1 MRVRWAAIVVVAL
14 VALAGCAGVPTTDL
28 SDTAPGDADLD
39 SPPPDPTGA
48 DPNDPDD
55 TAWIGTVVR
64 VVDGDTME
72 IEFPNG
78 EVDTVRLLGVD
89 TPETSA
95 GSTSPAEFEGIPE
108 TDAGRAHLRA
118 WGIEASAFAES
129 ELAGEE
135 VTVVTGGDR
144 RGGYGRLLAVLYVDG
159 EDFNERLLTEG
170 YARLYDTEFAL
181 RDAYAA
187 AEADARERGVGLWDF
202 DESDY
207 PTEVSEVDD
216 ADLPPLPAD
225 GDYDCSDFDTRAE
238 ANAVLDRIA
247 GDPHDLDADGDGKA
261 CESLPSFGVETTD
274 LPVSA

>member
-1 MRVRWAAIVVVAL
+1 MCVRRAVVAVVL
-14 VALAGCAGVPTTDL
+14 VALAGCAGAPT
-28 SDTAPGDADLD
+28 ADLG
-39 SPPPDPTGA
+39 SPPSDPDGV
-48 DPNDPDD
+48 DPNDPGD
-55 TAWIGTVVR
+55 TAWTGTVVR

-72 IEFPNG
+72 VEFPNG

-95 GSTSPAEFEGIPE
+95 ESTSPDEFEGVPN

-118 WGIEASAFAES
+118 WGAEASAFAES

-159 EDFNERLLTEG
+159 EEFNERLLTEG

-187 AEADARERGVGLWDF
+187 AESEARAGEVGLWAF
-202 DESDY
+202 DESDSS
-207 PTEVSEVDD
+207 TEASEVDD
-216 ADLPPLPAD
+216 ADLPPLPD
-225 GDYDCSDFDTRAE
+225 
-238 ANAVLDRIA
+238 
-247 GDPHDLDADGDGKA
+247 DGDGEA
-261 CESLPSFGVETTD
+261 RESVPAFGIGAAAI
-274 LPVSA
+274 PVSA

>member
-1 MRVRWAAIVVVAL
+1 MSLRWRSIAVVLL
-14 VALAGCAGVPTTDL
+14 VVFTGCAGAPVPDVGTD
-28 SDTAPGDADLD
+28 SPPADLD
-39 SPPPDPTGA
+39 SPPDNPNGV

-55 TAWIGTVVR
+55 TAWTGAVVR

-72 IEFPNG
+72 VEFPNG

-95 GSTSPAEFEGIPE
+95 GSTAPGEFEGIPD

-118 WGIEASAFAES
+118 WGDEASAFAAS
-129 ELAGEE
+129 ELAGEA

-144 RGGYGRLLAVLYVDG
+144 RGSYGRLLAVLYVDG

-187 AEADARERGVGLWDF
+187 AEADAMERGAGLWAF

-207 PTEVSEVDD
+207 PTEPSEVDD
-216 ADLPPLPAD
+216 ADLPPLPPD
-225 GDYDCSDFDTRAE
+225 GDYDCGDFDTRAE
-238 ANAVLDRIA
+238 ANAVLDRSP
-247 GDPHDLDADGDGKA
+247 GDPHALDADGDGDA
-261 CESLPSFGVETTD
+261 CESFRRFGVETGAS
-274 LPVSA
+274 PASA

>member
-1 MRVRWAAIVVVAL
+1 MEVSRGVLVVVL
-14 VALAGCAGVPTTDL
+14 LIVLAGCAGAPLPDVGTD
-28 SDTAPGDADLD
+28 SPPADLD
-39 SPPPDPTGA
+39 SPPENPDGV

-55 TAWIGTVVR
+55 TAWTGTVVR

-72 IEFPNG
+72 VEFPNG

-95 GSTSPAEFEGIPE
+95 ESTAPGEFEGVPD
-108 TDAGRAHLRA
+108 TDAGREHLAA
-118 WGIEASAFAES
+118 WGGEASAFAEA

-170 YARLYDTEFAL
+170 YARLYDTEFAK

-187 AEADARERGVGLWDF
+187 AEADARERGAGLWAF
-202 DESDY
+202 DDADY
-207 PTEVSEVDD
+207 TIEARAVAD
-216 ADLPPLPAD
+216 ADLPPRPRVRGHA
-225 GDYDCSDFDTRAE
+225 TA
-238 ANAVLDRIA
+238 
-247 GDPHDLDADGDGKA
+247 H
-261 CESLPSFGVETTD
+261 
-274 LPVSA
+274 PVSA

>member
-1 MRVRWAAIVVVAL
+1 MSVLWRSIAVVLL
-14 VALAGCAGVPTTDL
+14 VVLAGCAGAPVPDVG
-28 SDTAPGDADLD
+28 SDSPPADLD
-39 SPPPDPTGA
+39 SPPADPDGV

-55 TAWIGTVVR
+55 TAWTGTVVR

-72 IEFPNG
+72 VEFPNG

-89 TPETSA
+89 TPETSV
-95 GSTSPAEFEGIPE
+95 GSTSPGEFEGIPE
-108 TDAGRAHLRA
+108 TDAGRAHLKA
-118 WGIEASAFAES
+118 WGDEASAFAES

-187 AEADARERGVGLWDF
+187 TEADARERGAGLWNF

-207 PTEVSEVDD
+207 PTDASEVDD

-225 GDYDCSDFDTRAE
+225 GDYDCDDFDTRAE
-238 ANAVLDRIA
+238 ANAVLERST
-247 GDPHDLDADGDGKA
+247 GDPHGLDADGDGEA
-261 CESLPSFGVETTD
+261 CESLP
-274 LPVSA
+274 

>member
-1 MRVRWAAIVVVAL
+1 MRVRRGL
-14 VALAGCAGVPTTDL
+14 VGLVTVLALAGCAGAPVPVTD
-28 SDTAPGDADLD
+28 GDSPTVDLD
-39 SPPPDPTGA
+39 SPPADPTGI

-55 TAWIGTVVR
+55 TAWTGTVVR

-72 IEFPNG
+72 VEFPNG

-95 GSTSPAEFEGIPE
+95 ESTSPDEFEGIPE

-118 WGIEASAFAES
+118 WGAEASAFAES
-129 ELAGEE
+129 ELAGEG

-170 YARLYDTEFAL
+170 YARLYDTEFAK

-187 AEADARERGVGLWDF
+187 AEADARERGAGLWNF
-202 DESDY
+202 NESDY
-207 PTEVSEVDD
+207 PTEASEVDD
-216 ADLPPLPAD
+216 EDLPPLPDD
-225 GDYDCSDFDTRAE
+225 GDYDCGDFDTQAQ
-238 ANAVLDRIA
+238 ANAVLDRSPD
-247 GDPHDLDADGDGKA
+247 DPHDLDADGDGEA
-261 CESLPSFGVETTD
+261 CESLPRYEVGAAA
-274 LPVSA
+274 LPVSP